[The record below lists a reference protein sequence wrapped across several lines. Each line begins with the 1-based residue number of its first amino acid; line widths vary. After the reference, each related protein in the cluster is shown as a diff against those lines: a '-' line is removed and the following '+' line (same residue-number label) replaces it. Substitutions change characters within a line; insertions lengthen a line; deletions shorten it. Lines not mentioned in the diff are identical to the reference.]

1 MNSCNFTLL
10 ISSLACCLA
19 EGKTPDEI
27 NYLASILVQ
36 LGDTMFAITARDAFC
51 ESRQPTA
58 AKPNCN

>member
-19 EGKTPDEI
+19 EGKIADEI

-36 LGDTMFAITARDAFC
+36 LGDTMFAMTAREAYC
-51 ESRQPTA
+51 ESVQSD
-58 AKPNCN
+58 AKT